1 MRPARFISASLVL
14 LVLSAL
20 GMPGC
25 ETTKI
30 PSPVLVKR
38 ADHSFEYH
46 NWADAAAKYEEVLS
60 REPHDSKLQYRYGV
74 CLLELGEYA
83 KAESALEIAQ
93 SLDPRNDQIAF
104 ALAEALFKK
113 KQYSRLFTMLRNRAS
128 DNRSIPTWLVLADYA
143 EKIDDYDMAMQA
155 LSSACAI
162 EDGANSTP
170 YYRAAVLLGR
180 VGQSDEAIRRLR
192 QAYAISP
199 EDERISV
206 MLVEYGEI
214 PGPTLGLAPGQ

>member
-1 MRPARFISASLVL
+1 MHPARFIAASLVL
-14 LVLSAL
+14 PFSLILVLS
-20 GMPGC
+20 GC
-25 ETTKI
+25 DTTKI

-38 ADHSFEYH
+38 GNHSFEYH
-46 NWADAAAKYEEVLS
+46 NWADAAEKYKEVLS
-60 REPHDSKLQYRYGV
+60 REAHNSEIQYRYGL
-74 CLLELGEYA
+74 CLLELGEYS
-83 KAESALEIAQ
+83 KAQSALEIAQ
-93 SLDPRNDQIAF
+93 SLDPRNDEIAF

-113 KQYSRLFTMLRNRAS
+113 KEYARLFTMLRNRAS
-128 DNRSIPTWLVLADYA
+128 DNRSISTWLVMATYA
-143 EKIDDYDMAMQA
+143 EKIDDYDTAMEA

-162 EDGANSTP
+162 EDGTNSTP
-170 YYRAAVLLGR
+170 YYRVAVLQGR
-180 VGQSDEAIRRLR
+180 LGQSAEAIRRLR